1 MRKVDDASN
10 SVIHRLVVSLGLSS
24 ATSSVVA
31 PSRLCVN
38 RKRGREPLRATK
50 GLCLMSTSKS
60 LREVRITITVE
71 EVELPKV
78 AEVPS
83 VPEAPFS
90 EEAADFLDEEDYS
103 QAR

>member
-1 MRKVDDASN
+1 
-10 SVIHRLVVSLGLSS
+10 
-24 ATSSVVA
+24 
-31 PSRLCVN
+31 
-38 RKRGREPLRATK
+38 
-50 GLCLMSTSKS
+50 MSTSKP